1 MTNPNAL
8 DDLVL
13 RPLWRLVLL
22 VDESQAQR
30 RTLAV
35 QLSRAGYDVAEAAT
49 FDEAMQICAR
59 RRPDIVISDW
69 MNPDSAC
76 LEFCRRFRQM
86 QSDRYGYFILL
97 TARTDKKDV
106 AEGLR
111 AGADEFLT
119 KPVSGAELLARL
131 SAGERILRMEESLR
145 SANAQLKETLAQLRE
160 TQAALDRDM
169 REAKRLQQGLVRE
182 RNGRFGDFD
191 LTLLMRPAQH
201 IGGDLVGFFQIDADR
216 VGLFALDVAGHGI
229 AAALLSARLASLLS
243 SGPELNIAFRMTD
256 AGQPVARPPAEV
268 LAQLNAL
275 MIDELRTD
283 SYFTMIYAHLDV
295 RSGRVRLVQA
305 GHPHPVVQRRD
316 GTIQKIGA
324 GGMPVGV
331 FPDAAF
337 EEIEIPLAP
346 GDRLFIASDGLT
358 EAENRRGEP
367 LADEGLQAILR
378 TNAML
383 HGSALLESICWSASN
398 YAEGKRNDDV
408 SAVLIEHLPARGTG
422 E

>member
-1 MTNPNAL
+1 M
-8 DDLVL
+8 
-13 RPLWRLVLL
+13 
-22 VDESQAQR
+22 
-30 RTLAV
+30 
-35 QLSRAGYDVAEAAT
+35 
-49 FDEAMQICAR
+49 
-59 RRPDIVISDW
+59 
-69 MNPDSAC
+69 
-76 LEFCRRFRQM
+76 
-86 QSDRYGYFILL
+86 
-97 TARTDKKDV
+97 
-106 AEGLR
+106 
-111 AGADEFLT
+111 
-119 KPVSGAELLARL
+119 
-131 SAGERILRMEESLR
+131 
-145 SANAQLKETLAQLRE
+145 
-160 TQAALDRDM
+160 
-169 REAKRLQQGLVRE
+169 
-182 RNGRFGDFD
+182 
-191 LTLLMRPAQH
+191 
-201 IGGDLVGFFQIDADR
+201 
-216 VGLFALDVAGHGI
+216 GLFALDVAGHGI